1 MVSPNEWNP
10 NSVAQN
16 GLQIPLNAAATIQ
29 PFCKKHANIWEP
41 HFCTWSSAFGY
52 LCHIGN
58 SGRETQIHGGFI
70 QQYPLLIHSPEWIVF
85 RLRKNTLE
93 IKLHLPV
100 TWWVAEFGTDISY
113 AKASM
118 DFKQTK
124 IEILGNPR
132 TTLYKQK
139 WIVIRLNLLEKFC
152 RWWKLP
158 IVKRDSY
165 HSNLPL
171 TSPFNLQERE
181 KDEDLFHPSIHPLVA
196 KQG

>member
-1 MVSPNEWNP
+1 MGCKYLWM
-10 NSVAQN
+10 
-16 GLQIPLNAAATIQ
+16 LLQ
-29 PFCKKHANIWEP
+29 PFNLSARSMQTFGNLIFAPEVVRLVICATLGIAGEKHK
-41 HFCTWSSAFGY
+41 FMVGSF
-52 LCHIGN
+52 N
-58 SGRETQIHGGFI
+58 SI
-70 QQYPLLIHSPEWIVF
+70 LIHSPEWIVF

-100 TWWVAEFGTDISY
+100 TWWVAEFGTDNSY

-139 WIVIRLNLLEKFC
+139 WIVVIRLNLLEKFC

-171 TSPFNLQERE
+171 SSPFNLQERE